1 MKKVKEISSL
11 LKGHSILY
19 YSIALS
25 IGVIGFVIFQKV
37 LFLIYGALASVV
49 LLFFKKWN
57 INILEPYLLEVF
69 DEYFFISML
78 NTINKYIYM
87 K

>member
-49 LLFFKKWN
+49 LLFFKK
-57 INILEPYLLEVF
+57 
-69 DEYFFISML
+69 
-78 NTINKYIYM
+78 
-87 K
+87 